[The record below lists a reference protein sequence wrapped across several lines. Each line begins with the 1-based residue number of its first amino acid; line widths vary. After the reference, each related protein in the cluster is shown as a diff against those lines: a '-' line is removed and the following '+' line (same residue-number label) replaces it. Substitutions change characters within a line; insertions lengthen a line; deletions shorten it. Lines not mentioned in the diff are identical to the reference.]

1 MANELT
7 VYLNGEFVKET
18 EAKISVFD
26 QGILFGDGI
35 FEGIRVY
42 SGKIF
47 KCHEH
52 LNRLYQGAKAIWL
65 NIPLNK
71 EELKEVMVE
80 TCRRN
85 KIVDGY
91 IRLVVTRG
99 IGDLTLY
106 PNKIPKPTI
115 FCIAATISLYAQDV
129 CQTGM
134 SIITSIYRKN
144 SGAGFDPQIK
154 SINYLNNILAKIEA
168 HKVGKAEAL
177 ILTKEGIVAECTG
190 DNIFI
195 VKNNVIYTPP
205 IHVGILAGITRNTI
219 IDLAERLRIK
229 VVEKEFTMFNVYNAD
244 ECFLTGTAAEVVPV
258 RDVDDRLI
266 GDGKPGSITKK
277 ILKAFQEY
285 ARNHGTPIY
294 KEEDNEK

>member
-1 MANELT
+1 MANEHI

-26 QGILFGDGI
+26 QGVLFGDGV

-65 NIPLNK
+65 DIPLNK

-85 KIVDGY
+85 KIVNGY

-99 IGDLTLY
+99 RGDLTLY
-106 PNKIPKPTI
+106 PSKTPKPTI
-115 FCIAATISLYAQDV
+115 FCIAATIALYPQEV
-129 CQTGM
+129 YQSGM
-134 SIITSIYRKN
+134 SIITSTYRQN
-144 SGAGFDPQIK
+144 PGAGVDPQIK
-154 SINYLNNILAKIEA
+154 SLNYLNHILAKIEA
-168 HKVGKAEAL
+168 HKAGKAEAVM
-177 ILTKEGIVAECTG
+177 LTKEGIVAECTG

-195 VKNNVIYTPP
+195 VKDNIIYTPP
-205 IHVGILAGITRNTI
+205 IHVGLLAGITRNTI
-219 IDLAERLRIK
+219 INLAEKLKIK
-229 VVEKEFTMFNVYNAD
+229 VMEEEFTLFNVYNAD

-266 GDGKPGSITKK
+266 GDGKPGPITKK
-277 ILKAFQEY
+277 ILKVFQEY
-285 ARNHGTPIY
+285 ARTHGTPIY
-294 KEEDNEK
+294 EEEDNEK